1 MNARTRVDGP
11 AGRIWV
17 DDGGPAGTLPV
28 VIVPSL
34 AASAAQWREQ
44 LEALR
49 RERRALLVEVRGHGG
64 SDRPSDGDYS
74 PDAMAADVAAAV
86 DALGLERF
94 VLVGHSMGGSVALAY
109 AGAHPDRVAGLLL
122 VDPNGDARGFPPE
135 EVERFLG
142 VLDSD
147 AYADAIMDHYD
158 AALGPATGRVRERVL
173 AELARMPREVV
184 VPVFRAMIAFDP
196 LSALAR
202 YHGPRLVVLS
212 PITDTPIGLHNLVP
226 ELPRQRVEGAGHWL
240 HLDQP
245 EEFQRIL
252 RGFLERV

>member
-1 MNARTRVDGP
+1 MSVRTRVDGP

-17 DDGGPAGTLPV
+17 DDGGPPGTLPV

-49 RERRALLVEVRGHGG
+49 RERRAVLVEVRGHGG

-74 PDAMAADVAAAV
+74 PEAMAADVAAAV
-86 DALGLERF
+86 DGLGLERF
-94 VLVGHSMGGSVALAY
+94 VLVGHSMGASVALAY
-109 AGAHPDRVAGLLL
+109 ASAHPDRVAGLLL
-122 VDPNGDARGFPPE
+122 VDPNGDARRVPRE
-135 EVERFLG
+135 EIERFLER
-142 VLDSD
+142 LDSD
-147 AYADAIMDHYD
+147 AYPDVIMEHYD
-158 AALGPATGRVRERVL
+158 AALGPSTARVRERVL

-184 VPVFRAMIAFDP
+184 VPIFREMIAFDP

-202 YHGPRLVVLS
+202 YPGPRLVVFS
-212 PITDTPIGLHNLVP
+212 PVTDTPVGLHRLVP
-226 ELPRQRVEGAGHWL
+226 ELPHRRVEGAGHWL

-252 RGFLERV
+252 AEFLAQL